1 MPQEKQWV
9 QAQHPVHPVL
19 RACQHLALTWPV
31 HARRIALKFSNFVVA
46 AKFDG
51 IGA

>member
-1 MPQEKQWV
+1 MRQERQWV
-9 QAQHPVHPVL
+9 QVQNPVHPVL

-31 HARRIALKFSNFVVA
+31 HAKRIALKFSSLVVT
-46 AKFDG
+46 AKFEG